1 MRRVGSTQSKAVD
14 DLGLSE
20 PVRMA
25 IRDVQE
31 ELADAYRDSFVAM
44 VEAMN
49 RQASAIDRIQ
59 TTLELLVRNTRP
71 DLAGQ
76 IPPVI
81 GIAQAGEEPDLA
93 TAVVVADPIAKGYTM
108 SQASLARAVGISQTD
123 VSVLSK
129 EFRLWEDG
137 DCAVVVRKGKK
148 SRLVNYHPRAIDRL
162 RELVRSPPAGMTE
175 KQRTVITRVQ
185 RKLASG

>member
-1 MRRVGSTQSKAVD
+1 
-14 DLGLSE
+14 
-20 PVRMA
+20 
-25 IRDVQE
+25 
-31 ELADAYRDSFVAM
+31 M

-123 VSVLSK
+123 VC
-129 EFRLWEDG
+129 R
-137 DCAVVVRKGKK
+137 
-148 SRLVNYHPRAIDRL
+148 
-162 RELVRSPPAGMTE
+162 
-175 KQRTVITRVQ
+175 
-185 RKLASG
+185 